1 MEFASYALDGLC
13 FFFFFLLNLCK
24 VSTGKTIQ
32 NHILHFNADVMRSDR
47 DQHTPYA
54 LHRSSCRSLLVLGR
68 AEVRQA

>member
-13 FFFFFLLNLCK
+13 FFFLLNLCK

-32 NHILHFNADVMRSDR
+32 NHILHFNADVMRSGR

-54 LHRSSCRSLLVLGR
+54 LHRSSYRSLLVLGR